1 MPSFKATVQA
11 VTFVNGDKVLSLGQL
26 RDRVPSSLVVTT
38 ATVEGTNQ
46 VQTPEGTYNSPDV
59 VATFPLGQVSSFVV
73 SSTLTISW
81 TSATGSILNGLAIA

>member
-11 VTFVNGDKVLSLGQL
+11 VSYVNGDKILTMGQIH
-26 RDRVPSSLVVTT
+26 DRVPSGLVVTS

-59 VATFPLGQVSSFVV
+59 VATFPLADVSSFVV
-73 SSTLTISW
+73 SSTVTISW
-81 TSATGSILNGLAIA
+81 TSVTGTLLNGLAIA